1 MIINLSMRK
10 REKEREIQC
19 TSGWMFFCDIYK
31 IYDFHDMPGNCSKG
45 HNNANSIKYI
55 GCMII
60 YSYSNA
66 NANAQMHMWTHLY
79 LPKQIIK
86 KWKATSRW
94 AAQGIRV
101 SLNPIC
107 ILRYADAQDII
118 YIYSNFFPC
127 WQKGKHFLQ
136 LPLWLWPVVRRRWW
150 KKGRI
155 AHWLPNNN
163 PNNDGS
169 IFSPR
174 NADAI
179 LWNSLK
185 STHELPRPENCLCP
199 YLQQVMIINKTE
211 KMEN

>member
-1 MIINLSMRK
+1 MHDYIFILKCKRK
-10 REKEREIQC
+10 RTNAYVNALIFAETNHQEVKSNIKVSC
-19 TSGWMFFCDIYK
+19 TRHSSLFKSHLHITVCR
-31 IYDFHDMPGNCSKG
+31 CAG
-45 HNNANSIKYI
+45 H
-55 GCMII
+55 
-60 YSYSNA
+60 
-66 NANAQMHMWTHLY
+66 
-79 LPKQIIK
+79 
-86 KWKATSRW
+86 
-94 AAQGIRV
+94 
-101 SLNPIC
+101 
-107 ILRYADAQDII
+107 

-127 WQKGKHFLQ
+127 WQKGVHLLQ

>member
-1 MIINLSMRK
+1 MNVQSRHILRPRKYTSIIYNEWYNIDTLCVLVQMHERIFSSLFQFNSELLGLELNMQNDHK
-10 REKEREIQC
+10 FEYASEREGEREIQC

-118 YIYSNFFPC
+118 YIQIFFRV
-127 WQKGKHFLQ
+127 GKK
-136 LPLWLWPVVRRRWW
+136 V
-150 KKGRI
+150 
-155 AHWLPNNN
+155 
-163 PNNDGS
+163 S
-169 IFSPR
+169 IFYS
-174 NADAI
+174 
-179 LWNSLK
+179 
-185 STHELPRPENCLCP
+185 
-199 YLQQVMIINKTE
+199 YLFDFGPL
-211 KMEN
+211 